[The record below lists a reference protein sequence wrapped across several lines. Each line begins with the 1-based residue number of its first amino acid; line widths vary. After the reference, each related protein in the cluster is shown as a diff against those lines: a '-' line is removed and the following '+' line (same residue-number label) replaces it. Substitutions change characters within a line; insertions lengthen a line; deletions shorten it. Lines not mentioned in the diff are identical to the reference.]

1 MKKLFLL
8 GMLFTLT
15 FVYLTG
21 FTGKSAIGHSS
32 LPSKKERL
40 RVATTTSLYDT
51 GFWNYLEPIFEKM
64 FDVELGVIYAG
75 TGIAFEYGKR
85 GDVDAL
91 VIHDRVREDEFM
103 SQGYGVNRRCF
114 AYNYFI
120 IVGPK
125 SDPAGIED
133 MSPIAAFK
141 KLMREGRKNP
151 DKVKFI
157 SRGDNS
163 GTHAKEKQIWGKAGY
178 EYDTVQKS
186 GPWYIEA
193 GKGMGPTLLMAN
205 EIMAY
210 TLVDTGT
217 FLAYKGNLK
226 LIPLVQKGREL
237 LNVYGVMAVNPERY
251 PHVNI
256 KMANNL
262 INFFI
267 SDEGQKL
274 IGEYGVEKYRAQLF
288 IPCGGG
294 KCKEIGCPTWKE
306 CSKPVRWPVK

>member
-1 MKKLFLL
+1 MKKLSLL
-8 GMLFTLT
+8 GIIFILA
-15 FVYLTG
+15 FVYLTF
-21 FTGKSAIGHSS
+21 FTGESATGSS
-32 LPSKKERL
+32 SSSSRKERL

-51 GFWNYLEPIFEKM
+51 GLWDYLEPIFEKK
-64 FDVELGVIYAG
+64 FNVELDVIYAG
-75 TGIAFEYGKR
+75 TGIALEYGKR

-91 VIHDRVREDEFM
+91 AIHDRVREDEFIK
-103 SQGYGVNRRCF
+103 QGYGINRRCF
-114 AYNYFI
+114 ACNYFI

-125 SDPAGIED
+125 IDPAGIKD
-133 MSPIAAFK
+133 ISPVAAFK
-141 KLMREGRKNP
+141 KLIQEGEKNP

-157 SRGDNS
+157 SRGDDS
-163 GTHAKEKQIWGKAGY
+163 GTHAREKKIWEKAGY

-205 EIMAY
+205 EIGAY

-217 FLAYKGNLK
+217 FLAYKGNLR
-226 LIPLVQKGREL
+226 LIPLVRKGKEL
-237 LNVYGVMAVNPERY
+237 LNVYAVMAVNPEKY

-262 INFFI
+262 INFLI

-274 IGEYGVEKYRAQLF
+274 IGEFGVEKYGTQLF
-288 IPCGGG
+288 IPCGRG
-294 KCKEIGCPTWKE
+294 KCKKVGCPTWKE
-306 CSKPVRWPVK
+306 CAKPVR